1 MFFSEQSSSQKSE
14 YIKLLQLVG
23 SLSNLFSNSK
33 NPYLYYRVA
42 ERVFCNAFDAEDL
55 SRSDI
60 SLDAKKDKKGIGL
73 KTFLENNNR
82 TLQKIAE
89 FNSESNLFRFLK
101 GDDIVQLVSD
111 LRNNRVEFT
120 EKTHSI
126 DSSFYHCVLRS
137 ENQFK
142 IFEEPLTKINLAKVT
157 NITDKKN
164 TISFEDDISE
174 YVFSKSKNTLFKRF
188 VVDKTECEFDV
199 DIIKNPIDALKD
211 LLNQGS
217 VSDLQKPKEFI
228 YLPLY
233 GMKDGMPTVFPKSG
247 LNQWNAQGRVRD
259 PDEVYIPI
267 PAIIHKTFPGFFPA
281 RDVMFNLQFPD
292 GEKVQT
298 SVCQD
303 GGKALM
309 TKKNKKLGKLI
320 LRDGLKL
327 EEGELVTYEKLTLL
341 GCDSVRIEKLGEDL
355 YKIDFAKV
363 DSYEVFKLSWE

>member
-1 MFFSEQSSSQKSE
+1 MFFSKQSLSQKNE

-23 SLSNLFSNSK
+23 SLSNLFSNST
-33 NPYLYYRVA
+33 NPYLYYRIA

-60 SLDAKKDKKGIGL
+60 SLDAKKDGKGIGL
-73 KTFLENNNR
+73 KTFIENNNR
-82 TLQKIAE
+82 TLQKVAE

-101 GDDIVQLVSD
+101 SDDIVHLVSD
-111 LRNNRVEFT
+111 LRNNRIEFT
-120 EKTHSI
+120 ETTHKI
-126 DSSFYHCVLRS
+126 NSSFYHCVLRS

-142 IFEEPLTKINLAKVT
+142 IFEEPLTKINLSKVK

-164 TISFEDDISE
+164 SVSFEDDTTE

-199 DIIKNPIDALKD
+199 NIVNNPIDLLKE
-211 LLNQGS
+211 LLDQGGI
-217 VSDLQKPKEFI
+217 SDLKISEEFI

-233 GMKDGMPTVFPKSG
+233 GMEKGARKVFPKSG
-247 LNQWNAQGRVRD
+247 LNQWNAKGRVRG
-259 PDEVYIPI
+259 PDEIYIPI
-267 PAIIHKTFPGFFPA
+267 PAVIHKTFPEFFPA
-281 RDVMFNLQFPD
+281 RDVTFNLQFPD
-292 GEKVQT
+292 GEKVKA
-298 SVCQD
+298 SICQD

-327 EEGELVTYEKLTLL
+327 KEGELVTYEKLTLL
-341 GCDSVRIEKLGEDL
+341 GCDSVRIEKLDQDL
-355 YKIDFAKV
+355 FKIDFAKLS
-363 DSYEVFKLSWE
+363 SYEIFKSFWQ